1 MIYRAIVRDNR
12 DPRKSGRL
20 KVSIPQLT
28 GSTPTDWIWPLVTS
42 GFMVL
47 PKAGEQVWVGF
58 EAGDTENPVW
68 LGKTAE
74 TKAYTAETQPV
85 GDVSRLLQ
93 RVRQLETEVDNLKK
107 EMTSAKAR
115 LTSLESKA
123 HQH

>member
-28 GSTPTDWIWPLVTS
+28 GSTPTDWIWPLVAA
-42 GFMVL
+42 GYLVL

-74 TKAYTAETQPV
+74 TKTYSAGTQPV
-85 GDVSRLLQ
+85 GDVSKLLQ
-93 RVRQLETEVDNLKK
+93 RVRQLEQEVTSLK
-107 EMTSAKAR
+107 SR
-115 LTSLESKA
+115 VTSLESKA